1 MLDNI
6 QTLWGREPAMV
17 VALVDAVLTLLIAF
31 GLAIAPEQKV
41 AIIGVVTI
49 ALGLLT
55 RSQVTPA

>member
-1 MLDNI
+1 MIDSI

-17 VALVDAVLTLLIAF
+17 VAFVDAVLTLLIAF
-31 GLAIAPEQKV
+31 GLTIAPEQKV